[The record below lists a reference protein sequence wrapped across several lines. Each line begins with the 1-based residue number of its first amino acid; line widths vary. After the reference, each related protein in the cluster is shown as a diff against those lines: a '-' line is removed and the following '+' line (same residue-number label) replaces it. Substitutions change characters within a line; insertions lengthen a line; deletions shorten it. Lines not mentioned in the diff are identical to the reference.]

1 MSLRRFGN
9 TFPRLFVAALFQEL
23 CFAFLIHAPGYFSNL
38 GATEGRIGLLY
49 SVCAVASLLMRPLL
63 GRILDLT
70 HRRTV
75 MLWAGAGNAIVVL
88 VLATTEVWGPYLWAL
103 FIAQRVLQLALF
115 ATILTY
121 AADSIP
127 IRTRTQGLAIYGLSG
142 LIPIAGG
149 GFFGDVVIDWF
160 GYAGLFVGAALFMAV
175 SWGVF
180 WTMPTLPIRT
190 PEPRRSFFAAFAQ
203 KNLLPLWLATLLFA
217 IGMEAVFTFTRTY
230 VDDRGVGTTGIFFAA
245 YGLIAAVTRIIG
257 GRLYDRIPHR
267 PMLVSSLALYGLGL
281 GMMAIANNI
290 VVLVAAA
297 GMTGMAHGAAFPLM
311 SAEVVNR
318 ARESERGSA
327 MAIFTALFDVAL
339 LVGAPLV
346 GLVIDLSGYLLSFSL
361 AGAVLVAGAL
371 VYMEWDRRSVAAA
384 LAVARKEA

>member
-1 MSLRRFGN
+1 MSLRRFGD

-190 PEPRRSFFAAFAQ
+190 PEPRRSFFAALAQ

-230 VDDRGVGTTGIFFAA
+230 VGDRGVGTTGIFFAA

-290 VVLVAAA
+290 AVLVVAA

-361 AGAVLVAGAL
+361 TGAVLVAGAL

-384 LAVARKEA
+384 LAVAREEA